1 MNNHVCS
8 GALEGREYS
17 FEKGQDGLIECSPP
31 NNVIS
36 TTFKQGTKQLFI
48 GIKSQ
53 NATPIMESRFVL
65 NDYSYR
71 NEFKFSLSF
80 FWAYFDRVWDRHESG
95 VPFLSDQYGV
105 NIRDILNRM

>member
-17 FEKGQDGLIECSPP
+17 FERGQDGLIECSPP

-65 NDYSYR
+65 NEYSYR
-71 NEFKFSLSF
+71 NEFKCSLSLSEHILIG
-80 FWAYFDRVWDRHESG
+80 HES
-95 VPFLSDQYGV
+95 
-105 NIRDILNRM
+105 

>member
-8 GALEGREYS
+8 GALEGSEYS

-80 FWAYFDRVWDRHESG
+80 SEHILIGYKTGMSPEC
-95 VPFLSDQYGV
+95 PF
-105 NIRDILNRM
+105 